1 MSVRVAVLLLGCAL
15 LTGCAHNP
23 ATGRTDFVMMS
34 EQQELALGH
43 SYNQQILKENPR
55 YADEKLQAYV
65 QRVGE
70 RVARYGHRSHLS
82 YSFTVVD
89 SAEINASA
97 IPGGHIC
104 GEVMCLAQIGGVGR
118 KPEDTG
124 LTRTRP
130 GNIFRV

>member
-34 EQQELALGH
+34 EQQEIELGRN
-43 SYNQQILKENPR
+43 YAQEIAKQYPR

-70 RVARYGHRSHLS
+70 RVAQVEVVADPSDPQAALATIS
-82 YSFTVVD
+82 YRLVSTSQQATMNFTVPV
-89 SAEINASA
+89 AS
-97 IPGGHIC
+97 
-104 GEVMCLAQIGGVGR
+104 
-118 KPEDTG
+118 
-124 LTRTRP
+124 
-130 GNIFRV
+130 